1 MLIDEIVIKNL
12 RAGDKNALEKVY
24 NTYHPLYHY
33 LYVQIV
39 FNEQW
44 AHSQL
49 PLFYQEIYEK
59 VPSLADDGVFDR
71 WSIRLLIKHATAF
84 LHSKEEFRSLTDEET
99 HDILKKR
106 YPNHTIIK
114 YLDDDQDFVSV
125 LSILYHV
132 KSSDI
137 GKLYNYQTYAVKL
150 AKRNAEKVL
159 SKMYTANYFEEYKA
173 IFLSHYG
180 DGQSF
185 DDISRSITYVDRS
198 HISKNQISGPLKGL
212 VGFVLIVALIVVVV
226 WLINSIKG

>member
-12 RAGDKNALEKVY
+12 RAGDKSALEKVFDIY
-24 NTYHPLYHY
+24 QPLYHY

-44 AHSQL
+44 VRSQL

-59 VPSLADDGVFDR
+59 VPSLADDGAFER

-84 LHSKEEFRSLTDEET
+84 LHSKEEFSSLTDDEI
-99 HDILKKR
+99 HDILKKQ

-114 YLDDDQDFVSV
+114 YLDNDQDFIGV
-125 LSILYHV
+125 LSIIYHI

-137 GKLYNYQTYAVKL
+137 GKLYNYQTYAVKI

-159 SKMYTANYFEEYKA
+159 TKMYTANYYEEYKT

-185 DDISRSITYVDRS
+185 DDISQSITFIDRS
-198 HISKNQISGPLKGL
+198 QASKNQISGPLKNL
-212 VGFVLIVALIVVVV
+212 IGFVLIAALIIVVV
-226 WLINSIKG
+226 WFINSIKG